1 MIKDAEWAYYYDS
14 KAAIKL
20 GLSVDTVRRLVD
32 GKILRGQVVTR
43 KNGSTFYVV
52 NKEDVESFDLGKYVS

>member
-20 GLSVDTVRRLVD
+20 GLSTDTIRKLAEAN
-32 GKILRGQVVTR
+32 ILRSKLITR
-43 KNGSTFYVV
+43 KNGSTFYVI

>member
-20 GLSVDTVRRLVD
+20 GLSTDTIRRLVD
-32 GKILRGQVVTR
+32 GKILRGQVITR
-43 KNGSTFYVV
+43 KNGSSFCLV